1 MKMVKKLF
9 GPLTLLTLVTFTI
22 IKKTTGKL

>member
-9 GPLTLLTLVTFTI
+9 GPLTLLTLATFSI
-22 IKKTTGKL
+22 IKKTVGKL